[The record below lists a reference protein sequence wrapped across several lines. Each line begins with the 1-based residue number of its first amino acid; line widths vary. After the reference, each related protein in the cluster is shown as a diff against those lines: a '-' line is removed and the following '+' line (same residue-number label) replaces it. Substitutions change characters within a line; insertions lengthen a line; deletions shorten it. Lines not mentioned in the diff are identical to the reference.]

1 MAKWIL
7 KAVVQKGISYLP
19 AATKINYFFQKNVTG
34 GVHLSDE
41 YFGLKI
47 GHALDHFRF
56 MREYSPAKQEKCI
69 LELGTG
75 WYPVIPILFYLT
87 TPGRVISVDIQ
98 EWMTRQTQQDT
109 ILKFRQWKESG
120 KLENFQK
127 HIIPERWKK
136 LMDVG
141 LKPEAYSKEDI
152 NSMIGLSPLL
162 ADARQLSLP
171 DVSVDFICSNNTF
184 EHIPEGILSE
194 ILLEFKRVLHP
205 AGLMSHFIDMSDHFA
220 HFDSSISIYNFL
232 KFSKKTWNILDNSI
246 QPQNRLRQR
255 DYLEMYQRAALPV
268 DHEEIR
274 EGDLR
279 SLEKIRVHPEFSG
292 YTPKELA
299 ISHSYIITCGP
310 GTALS

>member
-19 AATKINYFFQKNVTG
+19 AASKINYFFQKNVTG

-56 MREYSPAKQEKCI
+56 MREYSEVKKETKI
-69 LELGTG
+69 LELGAG

-98 EWMTRQTQQDT
+98 DWMTRQTQQDT

-120 KLENFQK
+120 KLESFQE

-136 LMDVG
+136 LMGVG
-141 LKPEAYSKEDI
+141 LKPEDYSKEDI
-152 NSMIGLSPLL
+152 NKLIGLSLLL

-171 DVSVDFICSNNTF
+171 AESFDFICSNNTF
-184 EHIPEGILSE
+184 EHIPEPILSE
-194 ILLEFKRVLHP
+194 ILLEFKRLMHP
-205 AGLMSHFIDMSDHFA
+205 AGMMSHFIDMSDHFA
-220 HFDSSISIYNFL
+220 HFDSGISIYNFL
-232 KFSKKTWNILDNSI
+232 KFSKKTWNLLDNSI
-246 QPQNRLRQR
+246 QPQNRLRHR
-255 DYLEMYQRAALPV
+255 DYLEMYHRAGLPV
-268 DHEEIR
+268 NYEEVR
-274 EGDLR
+274 EGDLQE
-279 SLEKIRVHPEFSG
+279 LKEIKVHPEFSG

-310 GTALS
+310 ETTPS